1 MFIQVI
7 FAAFAGV
14 LRQLASTCFML
25 DTLITMPRA
34 DVLCDNITVL
44 IPAAGR
50 VPEGVLGGVSH
61 ISCTALIPVAR
72 RPVIYW
78 TVTYLRRLGLRR
90 FRVAVPQRGLF
101 VEDLF
106 DCLPDRQPD
115 YDFIVPNT
123 GPDGGPGDTVLSLL
137 DTVKTPSALIVLG
150 DTHFQFAD
158 PTVLQSTTP
167 FVLTSPVNESYRWC
181 VAEKTA
187 EGYIARLRDK
197 VPNLPPPLDG
207 LIGVY
212 FFPDVELA
220 RSATRDAFAAA
231 HQKGKRLE
239 LAEILEEINRR
250 TPVRVLPAGEWLD
263 VGNPDRQADSQ
274 VSLLQKR
281 EFNDLAIDGVLGT
294 ITKRSRNQA
303 KFRDEINYLRL
314 LPPELSVLFPR
325 LLDFELDWDKL
336 SMTMEYYGYPSLAE
350 VFLYHQL
357 DPAIWERVFSHL
369 YDIVKTAFLRYRQ
382 PIARELIVDMYLG
395 KTRKRL
401 KDLSGDAD
409 LRAIRDHKTPLII
422 NGEACQP
429 IDALWPMIERDVNN
443 LAANATGSVIH
454 GDLCF
459 SNILYDLRSQ
469 ICKFVDPRGSFGEV
483 GIFGDSRYDVAK
495 LYHSVFG
502 LYDFITNDLFQI
514 HVDGDK
520 VQLDIRTRPQYK
532 QILERFDKVFF
543 APGRFDRREILLITG
558 LIFLAIPALHYD
570 SPPRQLAMY
579 LRAMQIFGELY
590 PPTPPTPPSAAAVE
604 GAAA

>member
-1 MFIQVI
+1 M
-7 FAAFAGV
+7 AG
-14 LRQLASTCFML
+14 LDLLA
-25 DTLITMPRA
+25 
-34 DVLCDNITVL
+34 DNITVL

-78 TVTYLRRLGLRR
+78 TLSYLRRLGLRR

-106 DCLPDRQPD
+106 ECMPDREPD
-115 YDFIVPNT
+115 YAFIVPNT

-137 DTVKTPSALIVLG
+137 ETVKTRSALVVLG

-158 PTVLQSTTP
+158 PAILESNEP
-167 FVLTSPVNESYRWC
+167 FILTSLVDESYRWC
-181 VAEKTA
+181 VAEKDSR
-187 EGYIARLRDK
+187 GMLLRLRDK
-197 VPNLPPPLDG
+197 EPNLPAPLDG

-212 FFPDVELA
+212 YFPDIEKA
-220 RSATRDAFAAA
+220 RSVARDAFTAA
-231 HQKGKRLE
+231 HQAGKRFE
-239 LAEILEEINRR
+239 LAHILERLHAQ
-250 TPVRVLPAGEWLD
+250 TPIRVVPTGEWLD

-281 EFNDLAIDGVLGT
+281 EFNDLAIDPVLGT
-294 ITKRSRNQA
+294 IRKTSRNQA

-314 LPPELSVLFPR
+314 LPSDLSVLFPR
-325 LLDFELDWDKL
+325 LLSYSLDWDKL

-357 DPAIWERVFSHL
+357 DPAIWERVFAHL
-369 YDIVKTAFLRYRQ
+369 HDILAQAFMRYRQ
-382 PIARELIVDMYLG
+382 PIGREAVLEMYLD

-401 KDLSGDAD
+401 AD
-409 LRAIRDHKTPLII
+409 LQGDGALRALREHKGPLLI
-422 NGEACQP
+422 NGKPCQP
-429 IDALWPMIERDVNN
+429 IELLWPRIEADARK
-443 LAANATGSVIH
+443 LAENPIGCVIH

-483 GIFGDSRYDVAK
+483 GIFGDLRYDVAK

-502 LYDFITNDLFQI
+502 HYDFITNDLFQVQ
-514 HVDGDK
+514 VDGDQ
-520 VQLDIRTRPQYK
+520 VQLDIRTRPQYRA
-532 QILERFDKVFF
+532 ILERFDKVFF
-543 APGRFDRREILLITG
+543 SSAPPYRFNRREILLITG

-570 SPPRQLAMY
+570 SPNRQLAMY
-579 LRAMQIFGELY
+579 IRAMQIFAELY
-590 PPTPPTPPSAAAVE
+590 P
-604 GAAA
+604 